1 MNDLLAIIAAN
12 LAGGL
17 LSVLLAALLAFRL
30 GQRLMQQL
38 VAFAAGVMLSSACL
52 DILPEALA
60 AFIRLT
66 PGGDGEAAATRM
78 FATLL
83 AGLLFFFMLER
94 LALWR
99 HAHAENDMTV
109 GQRSARGAAILI
121 LIGDGF
127 HNFVDGIL
135 IAAAFL
141 TSPALGISTTL
152 AIIAHEIPQELG
164 DFALLLNAGWQKRR
178 ALLAN
183 GASSLTSLLGGLL
196 GYFFLKDIQ
205 GIQPYVL
212 AFAAAS
218 FLYIAIADLLP
229 ALHEHTRTSLGRQA
243 FWIALGLAIVPL
255 MAHGL
260 H

>member
-1 MNDLLAIIAAN
+1 
-12 LAGGL
+12 
-17 LSVLLAALLAFRL
+17 
-30 GQRLMQQL
+30 MQQL
-38 VAFAAGVMLSSACL
+38 IAFAAGVMLSSACL

-60 AFIRLT
+60 AFIRLQ
-66 PGGDGEAAATRM
+66 PDRNSADAATQM

-83 AGLLFFFMLER
+83 AGLLLFFTLEH

-99 HAHAENDMTV
+99 HTHPEDGMSAPL
-109 GQRSARGAAILI
+109 RSARSAATLI

-141 TSPALGISTTL
+141 TNTALGISTTL

-183 GASSLTSLLGGLL
+183 GASSLTSLLGGIL
-196 GYFFLKDIQ
+196 GYFFLEEIQ
-205 GIQPYVL
+205 SIQPYVL

-229 ALHEHTRTSLGRQA
+229 ALHGHVQTSPGHQA
-243 FWIALGLAIVPL
+243 F
-255 MAHGL
+255 
-260 H
+260 